1 MIGMSTPLQKTVNI
15 RLVSTIRHPNVQEE
29 TINIETKGTLTLKGK
44 QYYLVYEEMQDQKIT
59 RTTVK
64 LGGQT
69 ALILRSGGV
78 KMRLPFERGELQ
90 TGSYDT
96 QYGTIIITTNTKHL
110 HFDDGHFQVEYELII
125 NEEVAGTYTLELIY
139 TEAE

>member
-1 MIGMSTPLQKTVNI
+1 MSGMSTPIQRTVNI
-15 RLVSTIRHPNVQEE
+15 QLVSAIRHPNVQEE
-29 TINIETKGTLTLKGK
+29 TVNIKTKGTLTLKGN
-44 QYYLVYEEMQDQKIT
+44 QYYLVYEEVQDEKSI

-64 LGGQT
+64 LGGNS

-96 QYGTIIITTNTKHL
+96 QYGTMIITTDTKHL
-110 HFDDGHFQVEYELII
+110 YFEEGHFQVEYELNI
-125 NEEVAGTYTLELIY
+125 NNEVAGTYTLELTY

>member
-1 MIGMSTPLQKTVNI
+1 MSQALQKTVNI
-15 RLVSTIRHPNVQEE
+15 RLVSTIRHPNVQQE
-29 TINIETKGTLTLKGK
+29 TINLETKGTLTLKGT
-44 QYYLVYEEMQDQKIT
+44 QHYLVYEEVQDEKVV

-64 LGGQT
+64 LSGKT

-78 KMRLPFERGELQ
+78 KMRLPLEHGELQ

-96 QYGTIIITTNTKHL
+96 PYGTLMITTNTKQL
-110 HFDDGHFQVEYELII
+110 HFDEGHFQVEYELII
-125 NEEVAGTYTLELIY
+125 NDEVAGTYTLELIY

>member
-29 TINIETKGTLTLKGK
+29 TINIEIKGTLTLKGK

>member
-1 MIGMSTPLQKTVNI
+1 MSTPLQKTVNI

-29 TINIETKGTLTLKGK
+29 TINIEIKGTLTLKGK
-44 QYYLVYEEMQDQKIT
+44 QYYLVYEEMQDEKIT

>member
-44 QYYLVYEEMQDQKIT
+44 QYYLVYEEMQDEKIT

-96 QYGTIIITTNTKHL
+96 PYGILMITTNTKHL
-110 HFDDGHFQVEYELII
+110 YFEEGHFQVEYELII

>member
-29 TINIETKGTLTLKGK
+29 TINIEIKGTLTLKGK

-96 QYGTIIITTNTKHL
+96 QYGTLIITTNTKHL

>member
-1 MIGMSTPLQKTVNI
+1 MSTPLQKTVNI

-44 QYYLVYEEMQDQKIT
+44 QYYLVYEEMQDQKKT

>member
-29 TINIETKGTLTLKGK
+29 TINIEIKGTLTLKGK
-44 QYYLVYEEMQDQKIT
+44 QYYLVYEEMQDQKKT

>member
-1 MIGMSTPLQKTVNI
+1 MSTPLQKTVNI

-29 TINIETKGTLTLKGK
+29 TINIEIKGTLTLKGK

>member
-44 QYYLVYEEMQDQKIT
+44 QYYLVYEEMQDEKIT

-78 KMRLPFERGELQ
+78 RMRLPFERGELQ

>member
-1 MIGMSTPLQKTVNI
+1 MSTPLQKTVNI

-44 QYYLVYEEMQDQKIT
+44 QYYLVYEEMRDEKIT

>member
-1 MIGMSTPLQKTVNI
+1 MSTSLQKIVNI
-15 RLVSTIRHPNVQEE
+15 RLLSAIRHPNVQEE
-29 TINIETKGTLTLKGK
+29 TINLETKGTLTLKGN
-44 QYYLVYEEMQDQKIT
+44 QYYLVYEEMQDEKII

-64 LGGQT
+64 LSGKT

-96 QYGTIIITTNTKHL
+96 PYGTLMITTNTKHL
-110 HFDDGHFQVEYELII
+110 HFEDGHFQIEYELII
-125 NEEVAGTYTLELIY
+125 NDEVAGTYTLELIY

>member
-1 MIGMSTPLQKTVNI
+1 MIGMSPLQKTVKI

-29 TINIETKGTLTLKGK
+29 TINIETKGTLTLKGN
-44 QYYLVYEEMQDQKIT
+44 QYYLVYEDVQDEQVT

-64 LGGQT
+64 LSGKS

-96 QYGTIIITTNTKHL
+96 QYGTLMITTNTKHL
-110 HFDDGHFQVEYELII
+110 YFEEGHFQVEYELII
-125 NEEVAGTYTLELIY
+125 NEEVAGTYTLELFY

>member
-1 MIGMSTPLQKTVNI
+1 MSTPLQKTVNI

-29 TINIETKGTLTLKGK
+29 TINIELKGTLTLKGK
-44 QYYLVYEEMQDQKIT
+44 QYYLVYEEMQDQKKT

>member
-1 MIGMSTPLQKTVNI
+1 MSTPLQKTVNI

-29 TINIETKGTLTLKGK
+29 TINIEIKGTLTLKGE

-59 RTTVK
+59 RTIVK

-69 ALILRSGGV
+69 ALILRNGGV

-96 QYGTIIITTNTKHL
+96 QYGTIIITTKTKHL

>member
-29 TINIETKGTLTLKGK
+29 TINIELKGTLTLKGK
-44 QYYLVYEEMQDQKIT
+44 QYYLVYEEMQDQKKT

>member
-1 MIGMSTPLQKTVNI
+1 MSTPLQKTVNI

-29 TINIETKGTLTLKGK
+29 TINIEIKGTLILKGK

-96 QYGTIIITTNTKHL
+96 QYGTIIINTNTKHL

>member
-29 TINIETKGTLTLKGK
+29 TINIEIKGTLTLKGK
-44 QYYLVYEEMQDQKIT
+44 QYYLVYEEMQDQQIT

-110 HFDDGHFQVEYELII
+110 HFGDGHFQVEYELII

>member
-1 MIGMSTPLQKTVNI
+1 MSTSLQKTVNI
-15 RLVSTIRHPNVQEE
+15 QLLSTIRHPNVPAE
-29 TINIETKGTLTLKGK
+29 TVNFETSGTLTLKGT
-44 QYYLVYEEMQDQKIT
+44 QYYLVYEELQDEKAI

-64 LGGQT
+64 LSGKN

-96 QYGTIIITTNTKHL
+96 PYGTLMITTNTKHL
-110 HFDDGHFQVEYELII
+110 HFENGHFQVEYELII

-139 TEAE
+139 TEAD

>member
-1 MIGMSTPLQKTVNI
+1 MIGMTPALRKTVNI
-15 RLVSTIRHPNVQEE
+15 RLVSTIRHPNVQLE
-29 TINIETKGTLTLKGK
+29 TINIETKGTLTLKGN
-44 QYYLVYEEMQDQKIT
+44 QYYLVYEEVQDEKVI

-64 LGGQT
+64 LSGKT

-96 QYGTIIITTNTKHL
+96 QYGTLMITTNTKQL
-110 HFDDGHFQVEYELII
+110 HFEEGHFQVEYELII
-125 NEEVAGTYTLELIY
+125 NDEVAGTYTLELIY

>member
-1 MIGMSTPLQKTVNI
+1 MSTPLQKTVNI

-44 QYYLVYEEMQDQKIT
+44 QYYLVYEEMQDEKIT

>member
-29 TINIETKGTLTLKGK
+29 TINIEIKGTLTLKGK

-64 LGGQT
+64 LGEQT

>member
-44 QYYLVYEEMQDQKIT
+44 QYYLVYEEMQDQKKT

>member
-1 MIGMSTPLQKTVNI
+1 MSQPLKKSVNV
-15 RLVSTIRHPNVQEE
+15 RLLSTIKHPDIAKESFDMQTTGV
-29 TINIETKGTLTLKGK
+29 LTLKGE
-44 QYYLVYEEMQDQKIT
+44 QPYLVYEEMQNEKAV

-64 LGGQT
+64 LDNNS

-78 KMRLPFERGELQ
+78 KMRLPFQLGELQ

-96 QYGTIIITTNTKHL
+96 GYGTMMITTNTTQL
-110 HFDDGHFQVEYELII
+110 QFEDGHFQVEYELLI

-139 TEAE
+139 TEAK